1 MIHALETSRL
11 LKKEKDCQLVICLS
25 NLGADKNK
33 RLSDHTLANRSTDI
47 DMIIGTGSGLI
58 VRTPTTSFNKNRQEV
73 ILNYSGYGGL
83 VLGKIDFLFNDKGE
97 RMAVHFRNLVIGA
110 RENRWKDLPS
120 AERKILS

>member
-1 MIHALETSRL
+1 M
-11 LKKEKDCQLVICLS
+11 ICLS